1 MKVNFKLSFYCLDLP
16 VNGWLL
22 MGPGPPFFF
31 CGGRGKVKKK
41 LGREREK
48 ILCNMKNDCPLFA

>member
-1 MKVNFKLSFYCLDLP
+1 
-16 VNGWLL
+16 

-31 CGGRGKVKKK
+31 CGGRGRVKKK